1 MYRKTVI
8 VVLLITGLSIA
19 GFTPFYSDYSKQAP
33 LGSREKKIQNIVLEQ
48 VVSFQNYIKD
58 TLLVVVNRDYADS
71 ERIRHVFLQSRLLY
85 KKFEWA
91 AEYFAADLTE
101 RLNGPPVQEIENAD
115 LLDSTYARAIDPM
128 GLQVIEESLYPRFD
142 TSGRNEMTKEVTDLV
157 TNAGYLVSYF
167 RDHPLADWRVLD
179 AAKLEVFRI
188 IALGISGFDAQHSG
202 NSINECAAALN
213 SLHEVLRLYTGKKN
227 NAPLLQ
233 DIITA
238 ISYLHDKDD
247 FDSFDRAFFI
257 TRFANKIS
265 AGIAQLE
272 QDLPGRKIRYN
283 RMLNQEARTL
293 FDSGAFNVNAF
304 SPGPEYHV
312 TDAKVVLG
320 EKLFYDASLSGTGTR
335 SCASCHNPRL
345 AFTDGLAKQ
354 RDLDDTTKFILRNV
368 PTLLD
373 AALQSNYFDDMRAL
387 TLEDQVR
394 DVVANPHE
402 MDGSMDAIIKH
413 VSADTSYHTLFV
425 SAFPGKNKEITANN
439 VANALASYV
448 RSLAKLNS
456 RFDEYMRGNE
466 NALSV
471 RELKGFNL
479 FMGKAKCATC
489 HFVPLF
495 NGITPPKYVMSE
507 TEVLGVPRSQ
517 KDSTIDPDTGYYG
530 VIGIDS
536 YKYAFKIPTIRNIDK
551 TAPYMHNGV
560 YRTLE
565 QVMDFY
571 NNGGGAGLGIHL
583 PNQTLSKE
591 NLHLTEKEKEDIMVF
606 MKSLDSK

>member
-19 GFTPFYSDYSKQAP
+19 SFTPFYSDYSKQAP
-33 LGSREKKIQNIVLEQ
+33 PGSREKKIQNIVLDQ

-58 TLLVVVNRDYADS
+58 TFLIVIKRDYADS
-71 ERIRHVFLQSRLLY
+71 QRIRQVFLQSRLLY

-115 LLDSTYARAIDPM
+115 LLDPAYARAIDPM
-128 GLQVIEESLYPRFD
+128 GLQVIEESVYPQFD
-142 TSGRNEMTKEVTDLV
+142 TSGKNELVSEVTNLM
-157 TNAGYLVSYF
+157 TNTGYLVSYF
-167 RDHPLADWRVLD
+167 TDHPLADWRILD

-202 NSINECAAALN
+202 KSINECAESLN
-213 SLHEVLRLYTGKKN
+213 SLQDILRLYVNKKDN
-227 NAPLLQ
+227 QLFLQ
-233 DIITA
+233 DITTA
-238 ISYLHDKDD
+238 ISYLHDNDD

-257 TRFANKIS
+257 TRFANRIS

-272 QDLPGRKIRYN
+272 LDLPGPKIRYN

-304 SPGPEYHV
+304 SPGPEYHM

-354 RDLDDTTKFILRNV
+354 RDLHDTSRLILRNV

-373 AALQSNYFDDMRAL
+373 AALQSNYFYDMRAL

-402 MDGSMDAIIKH
+402 MDGSMDAIIKY
-413 VSADTSYHTLFV
+413 VSADTSYHTFFAN
-425 SAFPGKNKEITANN
+425 AFPRKNKEITVDD

-448 RSLAKLNS
+448 RSLVKLNS
-456 RFDEYMRGNE
+456 RFDEYMRGKE
-466 NALSV
+466 NALSAQ
-471 RELKGFNL
+471 ELKGFNL

-495 NGITPPKYVMSE
+495 NGITPPKYIMSE
-507 TEVLGVPRSQ
+507 TEVLGVPRAQ

-591 NLHLTEKEKEDIMVF
+591 NLHLTEKEKEDIIAF

>member
-1 MYRKTVI
+1 MYRKTAI
-8 VVLLITGLSIA
+8 VVFLVTGLSIA
-19 GFTPFYSDYSKQAP
+19 SFTPFYSDYSKQASS
-33 LGSREKKIQNIVLEQ
+33 GSREKKIQNIVLEQ

-58 TLLVVVNRDYADS
+58 TFLVVIKRDYADS
-71 ERIRHVFLQSRLLY
+71 QRIRQAFLKSRLLY

-115 LLDSTYARAIDPM
+115 LLDPAYARAIDPM
-128 GLQVIEESLYPRFD
+128 GLQVIEESVYPQFD
-142 TSGRNEMTKEVTDLV
+142 TSGKNELVSEVTNLV
-157 TNAGYLVSYF
+157 TNTGYLVSYF
-167 RDHPLADWRVLD
+167 TDHPLADWRILD

-188 IALGISGFDAQHSG
+188 IALGISGFNAQHSG
-202 NSINECAAALN
+202 NSINECATALN

-233 DIITA
+233 DITTA
-238 ISYLHDKDD
+238 ISYLYDNND

-257 TRFANKIS
+257 TRFADKIS

-272 QDLPGRKIRYN
+272 QDLRGRKIRYN

-304 SPGPEYHV
+304 SPGPEYHT

-320 EKLFYDASLSGTGTR
+320 EKLFYDALLSGTGTR

-354 RDLDDTTKFILRNV
+354 RDLHDTAMFILRNV

-373 AALQSNYFDDMRAL
+373 AALQSNYFYDMRAL
-387 TLEDQVR
+387 TLEDQVK
-394 DVVANPHE
+394 DVVANQHE
-402 MDGSMDAIIKH
+402 MDGSMEAIIKY
-413 VSADTSYHTLFV
+413 VSADTGYNALFV
-425 SAFPGKNKEITANN
+425 KAFPQKNKEITADD

-448 RSLAKLNS
+448 RSLVKLDS
-456 RFDEYMRGNE
+456 RFDEYMRGKE

-489 HFVPLF
+489 HFMPLF

-536 YKYAFKIPTIRNIDK
+536 YKYAFKVPTIRNIDK
-551 TAPYMHNGV
+551 TAPYMHNGI
-560 YRTLE
+560 YQTLE

-591 NLHLTEKEKEDIMVF
+591 NLHLTEKEKEDIIAF